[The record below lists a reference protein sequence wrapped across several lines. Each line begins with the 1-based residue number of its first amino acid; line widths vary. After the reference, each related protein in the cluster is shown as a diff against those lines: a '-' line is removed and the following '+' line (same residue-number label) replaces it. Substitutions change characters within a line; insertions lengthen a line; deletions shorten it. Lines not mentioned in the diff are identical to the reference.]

1 MGAKLK
7 MNEMHTKQMTA
18 QDFKDLIFDYSIPW
32 FGAPRTEIY
41 VLNS

>member
-1 MGAKLK
+1 
-7 MNEMHTKQMTA
+7 MHTKQMTA
-18 QDFKDLIFDYSIPW
+18 QDFKDLIFDYSMPR